1 MRFSIFLSVIGV
13 TLAFLPR
20 PFPRATVTYLGTGT
34 ALKSQAGRSQAGH
47 YGGGAPSLDA
57 PLAVIP
63 TDEEMEVWLQDMIFS
78 GDIKGFTRRR
88 SREVVTIDFV
98 EYVEERLQLSEDED
112 EKLALS
118 EVFSEVSYRLKETEG
133 LVDSGVVFER
143 RLDTILFCAPSKR
156 ADLIKNNL
164 IDDMTPSFIAYVQ
177 DELKATSDTDGKVV
191 LASILQLIGQAKGG
205 DYLGGAASLLSLA
218 DEKLGD
224 QFKKNEGEL
233 SLSGGVTESKGAS
246 SVGDRNE
253 QILAALLFSNND
265 ILEDVLN
272 NLHEIDDRFTKFL
285 QDKVDKT
292 RNIEERSGLQSLL
305 DTINTVLERVK
316 EAQGEN
322 QTNGVVDDELTME
335 QVKQRMQE
343 VQMGT
348 SIDNK
353 TEGKKVN
360 KAFTVQKEKM
370 DSFKQILSRF
380 TGLSDEQALEEAVQ
394 ANYDLC
400 DKDFMEMLKAEADA
414 CFVEGADA
422 EGKQYQDL
430 MSTITRVMAGRIATA
445 QERLQLILSKSRLGV
460 KAMESEVVAMVRKG
474 EVDEALTLLM
484 ETNAQ
489 QAQNAGATQ
498 AANVLRTLLN
508 RVMTERERNLPDEQ
522 RLLRALLRE
531 NDSEKRKELLYAAF
545 KPSKVMANDDHNS
558 LERADG
564 PPLISPPAFINI
576 ARQFILNF
584 GNVEKMDI
592 MSKVNKIVDEAQ
604 IVATDLYGVGM
615 TPQQQ
620 QQFMFEKQTVSVWD
634 LANFEGSSRI
644 FSLAAR

>member
-1 MRFSIFLSVIGV
+1 
-13 TLAFLPR
+13 
-20 PFPRATVTYLGTGT
+20 
-34 ALKSQAGRSQAGH
+34 
-47 YGGGAPSLDA
+47 
-57 PLAVIP
+57 
-63 TDEEMEVWLQDMIFS
+63 
-78 GDIKGFTRRR
+78 
-88 SREVVTIDFV
+88 
-98 EYVEERLQLSEDED
+98 
-112 EKLALS
+112 
-118 EVFSEVSYRLKETEG
+118 
-133 LVDSGVVFER
+133 
-143 RLDTILFCAPSKR
+143 
-156 ADLIKNNL
+156 
-164 IDDMTPSFIAYVQ
+164 MTPSFIAYVQ

-224 QFKKNEGEL
+224 QFKKSEGEL
-233 SLSGGVTESKGAS
+233 LLSGGVAESKGAS

-253 QILAALLFSNND
+253 QILASLLFSNND

-272 NLHEIDDRFTKFL
+272 NLHEIDERFTKFL

-292 RNIEERSGLQSLL
+292 RDFEERTALQSLL

-322 QTNGVVDDELTME
+322 QTNSVVDEELTIE

-380 TGLSDEQALEEAVQ
+380 TGLIDEQALEEAVQ

-460 KAMESEVVAMVRKG
+460 KAMESVVVAMVRKG

-531 NDSEKRKELLYAAF
+531 NDSEKRKELLHTAF
-545 KPSKVMANDDHNS
+545 KPSKVMANDDDHNS
-558 LERADG
+558 LERTDG

-592 MSKVNKIVDEAQ
+592 MSKVNNIIDEAQ

-615 TPQQQ
+615 SPQQQ
-620 QQFMFEKQTVSVWD
+620 QKFMFEKQTVSVWD
-634 LANFEGSSRI
+634 LANFEGRSRTFLSCLLKSQYHLTSPI
-644 FSLAAR
+644 ILYLATPLLIHSCAQIKPLCQAKRFLGGMTNGIT